1 MYFNKMNTCLEYV
14 GRLEKNIIFFY
25 PHDPTS
31 SYNLKSFLFP
41 GIIAS
46 ILVLK

>member
-1 MYFNKMNTCLEYV
+1 MYFNKMKTCLEYV
-14 GRLEKNIIFFY
+14 GRLERNIILYY
-25 PHDPTS
+25 PPGPTS
-31 SYNLKSFLFP
+31 FYNLKSFLFP